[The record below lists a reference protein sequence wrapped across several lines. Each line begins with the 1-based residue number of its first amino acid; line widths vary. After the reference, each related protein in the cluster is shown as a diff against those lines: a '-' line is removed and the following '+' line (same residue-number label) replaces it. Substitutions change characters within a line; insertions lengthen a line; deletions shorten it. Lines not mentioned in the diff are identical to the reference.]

1 VSTRVFLMRNVFPLL
16 LAGLA
21 LSGAGCRKASIPAPI
36 DKEAQ
41 VQSGDY
47 KLSGPYTHDNLAIYL
62 IHGDDKLKDNDLL
75 TLEEALEQKKVVV
88 YETQNVNELAI
99 ENTSDQDVFIQ
110 SGDILKGGQQDR
122 VISSDLIA
130 SAKSGKI
137 PLAAFCV
144 EQGRWRQRG
153 GEAVQIFS
161 GSSNCLASNPLKQA
175 ARKPGSQQGVWKEVS
190 NSQGKLA
197 MNVGG
202 SVQSGASA
210 SSLQLSLEDKKVQE
224 AADAYAKELAE
235 VADKDDDV
243 IGFAF
248 AINGKVNSADV
259 YASHALFKKLWPKLL
274 KATAIEAVA
283 EMDKDKKFEQADT
296 DAVKAFFA
304 DAEAGKASSTEVG
317 KRFTVIEQETDKN
330 CLYET
335 RNKEQQDVVLRRSYL
350 AK

>member
-1 VSTRVFLMRNVFPLL
+1 MRSVVSLL
-16 LAGLA
+16 LASVA
-21 LSGAGCRKASIPAPI
+21 LSGAACRKASIPDPV

-41 VQSGDY
+41 VQAGDY
-47 KLSGPYTHDNLAIYL
+47 KLSGPYTHDNLTIYL
-62 IHGDDKLKDNDLL
+62 IHGDDKLKDKDLL

-99 ENTSDQDVFIQ
+99 ENISDQDVFIQ
-110 SGDILKGGQQDR
+110 FGDIVKGGQQDR

-144 EQGRWRQRG
+144 EHGRWSKRG
-153 GEAVQIFS
+153 AEAV
-161 GSSNCLASNPLKQA
+161 GSFNKCANSCPGNSLKQA
-175 ARKPGSQQGVWKEVS
+175 VRKPGSQQKVWDEVS
-190 NSQGKLA
+190 NSQGRLA

-202 SVQSGASA
+202 SVQAKDSA

-224 AADAYAKELAE
+224 AIEAYAKELAA

-259 YASHALFKKLWPKLL
+259 YASHKLFKKLWPKLL
-274 KATAIEAVA
+274 QATAIEAVA
-283 EMDKDKKFEQADT
+283 ELEKDKKFEPAET
-296 DAVKAFFA
+296 DAVKAFLA
-304 DAEAGKASSTEVG
+304 DAESGKASSREVG
-317 KRFTVIEQETDKN
+317 KRFTLIEQETDKN

-335 RNKEQQDVVLRRSYL
+335 RDKEQNDVMLRRSYL